1 MYIRFAATVT
11 CVAVLG
17 ASGTAAGAGPLQRE
31 APKGAEPR
39 PKIVMRAQP
48 TIGTSPARVVLTAEL
63 VGGADDFEEYYCASV
78 EWQWGD
84 DTASES
90 VSDCPPY
97 EAGKSTIKRRF
108 VVEHIFRRAGNYR
121 ISFHLKQRSR
131 QVATGMTN
139 VQIRPGPRDF

>member
-1 MYIRFAATVT
+1 MIIRFAAA
-11 CVAVLG
+11 VACAAAVGVSG
-17 ASGTAAGAGPLQRE
+17 AAAGAGPLQRDT
-31 APKGAEPR
+31 PKDADRR

-63 VGGADDFEEYYCASV
+63 VGGADDYEEYYCASV
-78 EWQWGD
+78 EWEWGD

-108 VVEHIFRRAGNYR
+108 VVEHIFRRAGTYR